1 MITVL
6 VFSSMELKFLRTII
20 VEFQFEMNQN
30 LGGVYRKGIFLSLRV
45 NSKADYGTWANS
57 NSKSSIFFVVVIKHD
72 GDCWRVLIMNQHK
85 VLENNDYCET
95 FQ

>member
-6 VFSSMELKFLRTII
+6 VFSSMELEFLRSII

-45 NSKADYGTWANS
+45 NSKADYGT
-57 NSKSSIFFVVVIKHD
+57 
-72 GDCWRVLIMNQHK
+72 
-85 VLENNDYCET
+85 
-95 FQ
+95 